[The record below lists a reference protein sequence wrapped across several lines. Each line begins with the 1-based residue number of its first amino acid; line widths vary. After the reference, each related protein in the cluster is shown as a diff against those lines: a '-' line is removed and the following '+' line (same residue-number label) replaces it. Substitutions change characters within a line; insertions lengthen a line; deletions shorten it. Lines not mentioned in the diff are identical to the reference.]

1 VWHRWWTP
9 RCQLRETWLRQIWTL
24 TQCVSRSFHCHIHLH
39 WYKSLNFEYFPCCES
54 ALQPFIGISRK
65 NGKTHHFVVDSCMT
79 IFKVDVQIF
88 QQINH
93 KMPSKLI
100 TSLRWNPS
108 IIGPLAKTAAKR
120 PPPGPSAGMV
130 QNHRQTPALQQQTGG
145 VHFCQKQTM
154 GSMGQTLGVSL
165 MQNSHSH
172 LIVIL
177 SRS

>member
-1 VWHRWWTP
+1 MWHRWWTP

-120 PPPGPSAGMV
+120 PPRAQCWDGPESSPNSRLATT
-130 QNHRQTPALQQQTGG
+130 NR
-145 VHFCQKQTM
+145 
-154 GSMGQTLGVSL
+154 GSSF
-165 MQNSHSH
+165 
-172 LIVIL
+172 L
-177 SRS
+177 SKTNYGIYGSNFGSISDAK

>member
-1 VWHRWWTP
+1 VF
-9 RCQLRETWLRQIWTL
+9 LDLSI
-24 TQCVSRSFHCHIHLH
+24 VIFI
-39 WYKSLNFEYFPCCES
+39 
-54 ALQPFIGISRK
+54 FIGISRK
-65 NGKTHHFVVDSCMT
+65 NGKTHHLVVDSCMT

-120 PPPGPSAGMV
+120 PFLGAQCWDGPCESSP
-130 QNHRQTPALQQQTGG
+130 NSRRRQKQTGG
-145 VHFCQKQTM
+145 VHFGQKQTM

-165 MQNSHSH
+165 M
-172 LIVIL
+172 L
-177 SRS
+177 SKS